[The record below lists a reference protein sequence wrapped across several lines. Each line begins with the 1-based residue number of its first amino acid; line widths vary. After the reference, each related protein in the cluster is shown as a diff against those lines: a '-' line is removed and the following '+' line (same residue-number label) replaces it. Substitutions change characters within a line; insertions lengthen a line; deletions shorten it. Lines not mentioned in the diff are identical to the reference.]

1 MGIKQDRIIKLKNVC
16 SEIANISYAD
26 LCEYSG
32 QTEPLNPGQTE
43 PVIPGQSEPLIPV
56 KLSHLRV

>member
-26 LCEYSG
+26 LC
-32 QTEPLNPGQTE
+32 
-43 PVIPGQSEPLIPV
+43 SEFNEI
-56 KLSHLRV
+56 HLKKN